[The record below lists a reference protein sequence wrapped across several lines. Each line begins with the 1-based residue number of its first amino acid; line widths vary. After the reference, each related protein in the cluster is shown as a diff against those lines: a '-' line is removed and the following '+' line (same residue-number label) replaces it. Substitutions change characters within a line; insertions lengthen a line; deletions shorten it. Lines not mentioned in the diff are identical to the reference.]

1 MWLQGDIYR
10 RKNPGKGVKGAKIR
24 YPIYSLKHRL
34 LLESKASDKIKNSK
48 SESSFSKI
56 VNKVENIK
64 IEDDDNGNGSPE
76 RSSHE
81 SDEENG
87 NSEGCTQGDKLKQIK
102 ALNQNTP
109 QKSRVSFGQQS
120 VTSSPRGHFS
130 PAESKTLVSETLK
143 PSSSHGLTART
154 RKNSEE
160 SAAGKLNDLSIS
172 KVI

>member
-10 RKNPGKGVKGAKIR
+10 RKNPGKSVKGVKIR
-24 YPIYSLKHRL
+24 YPIYSVKQRL
-34 LLESKASDKIKNSK
+34 LLESKASDKIKC
-48 SESSFSKI
+48 ESSFSKM

-76 RSSHE
+76 RSNHE

-102 ALNQNTP
+102 AHNQNTP

-130 PAESKTLVSETLK
+130 PADSKVSETLK
-143 PSSSHGLTART
+143 SSSSHGLTIRARKT
-154 RKNSEE
+154 SQVEE
-160 SAAGKLNDLSIS
+160 SDRRSDHAAGKLTC
-172 KVI
+172 